1 MTASAEALRFRAQV
15 FRFLRD
21 YFESRGFLEVETPL
35 LVTCPGG
42 EPYLRYFSTMW
53 HDERGRRQRKF
64 LRSSPELHMK
74 QILSHALPKIF
85 QLGRCFRNGGEH
97 SDWHHP
103 EFTLLEWYEA
113 GAEFEGFI
121 AFTTEL
127 LCELFR
133 HHGQGSLPKLHKIG
147 VYEAFA
153 EFAGITLHDNDPQL
167 AREALGKGC
176 HSVQADDDFHTAFF
190 KVLLERI
197 EPRLRELGNVVLYD
211 YPPSQAALAQVE
223 GGRAKRF
230 EVYLD
235 GIEVCNAFGECVD
248 AAENA
253 RRFVEFARLRRE
265 HGLPPVPRD
274 AYFNAALQRGL
285 PPACGNALGIDRV
298 LALLRGES
306 NLDRVIPFRH
316 QLRAKLK
323 RQRAENTHEELL

>member
-1 MTASAEALRFRAQV
+1 MTVCREALRFRARV

-21 YFESRGFLEVETPL
+21 YFESRGFLAVETPL

-42 EPYLRYFSTMW
+42 EPYLRYFSTVW

-74 QILSHALPKIF
+74 QVLSYELPKIF
-85 QLGRCFRNGGEH
+85 QLGRCFRDGGEY

-113 GAEFEGFI
+113 EVDWQSFM

-127 LCELFR
+127 LGELFR
-133 HHGQGSLPKLHKIG
+133 QHGQRPLPKLHKIG
-147 VYEAFA
+147 VYEAFS
-153 EFAGITLHDNDPQL
+153 EFAGITLHDHDPQL
-167 AREALGKGC
+167 ARVACGKGC
-176 HSVQADDDFHTAFF
+176 HSVQDGDDFQTAFF

-197 EPRLRELGNVVLYD
+197 EPRLRELGYVVLYG

-223 GGRAKRF
+223 GGRAQRF
-230 EVYLD
+230 EIYLD
-235 GIEVCNAFGECVD
+235 GVEVCNAFGECVD

-253 RRFVEFARLRRE
+253 RRFAEFARLRRE

-274 AYFNAALQRGL
+274 VYFDTALQRGL

-298 LALLRGES
+298 LALLRGEDS
-306 NLDRVIPFRH
+306 LTQVIPFRD
-316 QLRAKLK
+316 QFK
-323 RQRAENTHEELL
+323 R

>member
-1 MTASAEALRFRAQV
+1 MTASDLHFRARV
-15 FRFLRD
+15 FRFLRE
-21 YFESRGFLEVETPL
+21 YFECRGFLEVETPM

-42 EPYLRYFSTMW
+42 EPYLRYFSTSW
-53 HDERGRRQRKF
+53 HDERGRQRRKF

-74 QILSHALPKIF
+74 QILSHTLPKIF
-85 QLGRCFRNGGEH
+85 QIGRCFRNGGEY

-113 GAEFEGFI
+113 GAKFAGFM

-127 LCELFR
+127 LGELF
-133 HHGQGSLPKLHKIG
+133 HQYGQHPLPKLHRLG

-153 EFAGITLHDNDPQL
+153 EFANITLHDNDPQL
-167 AREALGKGC
+167 AREALSRGC
-176 HSVQADDDFHTAFF
+176 HSLQVDDDFHTAFF

-197 EPRLRELGNVVLYD
+197 EPRLQQLGYVVLYD

-223 GGRAKRF
+223 DGRARRF

-235 GIEVCNAFGECVD
+235 GIEVCNAFEECVD
-248 AAENA
+248 AVENA
-253 RRFVEFARLRRE
+253 RRLVEFSRLRRE

-274 AYFNAALQRGL
+274 AYFDAALRRGL

-298 LALLRGES
+298 LALLRGEG

-316 QLRAKLK
+316 QLKAKFKQQHADNRRA
-323 RQRAENTHEELL
+323 

>member
-21 YFESRGFLEVETPL
+21 YFECYDFLEVETPL

-42 EPYLRYFSTMW
+42 EPYLRYFSTTW
-53 HDERGRRQRKF
+53 HDECGQRRRKF

-74 QILSHALPKIF
+74 QLLSQALPKIF

-113 GAEFEGFI
+113 ETSFTKFI
-121 AFTTEL
+121 DFTTEL
-127 LCELFR
+127 LAELFR
-133 HHGQGSLPKLHKIG
+133 QHGQRPLPKLHKLS
-147 VYEAFA
+147 VYTAFA

-167 AREALGKGC
+167 ARAALDKGC
-176 HSVQADDDFHTAFF
+176 HSVQAEDDFHTAFF

-211 YPPSQAALAQVE
+211 YPPSQAALAKVAD
-223 GGRAKRF
+223 GRAQRF

-235 GIEVCNAFGECVD
+235 GIEVCNAFEECVD

-253 RRFVEFARLRRE
+253 RRFMEFARLRRE

-274 AYFNAALQRGL
+274 TYFEAALQRGL

-306 NLDRVIPFRH
+306 NLDRIVPFRH
-316 QLRAKLK
+316 QLRVKFK
-323 RQRAENTHEELL
+323 